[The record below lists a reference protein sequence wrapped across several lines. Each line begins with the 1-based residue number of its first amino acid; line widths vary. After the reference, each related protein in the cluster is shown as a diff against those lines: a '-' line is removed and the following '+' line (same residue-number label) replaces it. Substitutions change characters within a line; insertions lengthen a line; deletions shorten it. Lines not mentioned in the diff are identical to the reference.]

1 VGGEVL
7 VGAGCVLARPLVELL
22 AGGAGGAVYV
32 QAQGALP
39 IADVLSVIRESSVI
53 AFTVEVNVS
62 TVALMRVSNTGYSAV
77 IT

>member
-1 VGGEVL
+1 M
-7 VGAGCVLARPLVELL
+7 
-22 AGGAGGAVYV
+22 
-32 QAQGALP
+32 
-39 IADVLSVIRESSVI
+39 RESSVI